1 MIIGSCPPPVGGVS
15 IHVKRLLD
23 SLQKDI
29 FHWFLSEGMD
39 RIILHNGRAGWV
51 SVTGIKRS
59 AKEREEL
66 KIVESQP
73 GPIGNS

>member
-1 MIIGSCPPPVGGVS
+1 M
-15 IHVKRLLD
+15 LD
-23 SLQKDI
+23 TYDTYATKIVHQYRGKDI

-59 AKEREEL
+59 DEEREKL

-73 GPIGNS
+73 GDIGIK